1 MERFI
6 CERYAHRGLHGD
18 GAAENSLTAFR
29 LAVEGGYGIELDIR
43 LSRDGELV
51 VFHDETLER
60 VCGDPRRVVDLE
72 LSELRSMR
80 LSGTEDT
87 VPTLREVLELV
98 AGRVPLL
105 IEIKLAPGESGVAE
119 KFIEEIRDY
128 GGEYIVE
135 SFNPMALRYVRR
147 SRSDILIGI
156 LSAPYTRNKKLKG
169 KAVYRQ
175 LEKLRLNFL
184 FRPDFI
190 AYDKDGHDV
199 TALRVLRGLH
209 RVPTVAW
216 TVRSEDE
223 ERAARAH
230 GFDTVI
236 FEGYTPN
243 DERK

>member
-6 CERYAHRGLHGD
+6 RERYAHRGLHGD

-72 LSELRSMR
+72 LSELRSMH

-128 GGEYIVE
+128 GGDYIVE

-147 SRSDILIGI
+147 SRGDILIGI
-156 LSAPYTRNKKLKG
+156 LSAPYTRNKKFKG

-175 LEKLRLNFL
+175 LERLRLNFL

-199 TALRVLRGLH
+199 TALRVLRRLH

-223 ERAARAH
+223 EREARAH